1 MEYSKDRH
9 KFPRTGNVSDK
20 ETKNEERNYC
30 VSLLR
35 EDKASE
41 VNNFHVKD
49 ITNNKT
55 FWKKLKCSLSANR
68 NLMKY
73 FLEQKRINLS
83 RMIRK

>member
-41 VNNFHVKD
+41 VNK
-49 ITNNKT
+49 
-55 FWKKLKCSLSANR
+55 
-68 NLMKY
+68 
-73 FLEQKRINLS
+73 LS
-83 RMIRK
+83 RKGHY

>member
-35 EDKASE
+35 EEKASE
-41 VNNFHVKD
+41 VNK
-49 ITNNKT
+49 
-55 FWKKLKCSLSANR
+55 
-68 NLMKY
+68 
-73 FLEQKRINLS
+73 LS
-83 RMIRK
+83 RKGHY